1 MALRLAARDLAISLS
16 HATRAGQGTEHTN
29 SKHSLLPACGSVF
42 ELDAADPSNTLV
54 LLQTVTLQ
62 QGRSTLCFAT
72 HPAFNLLRLPSHSLP
87 CSEPPS
93 GQGIAQI
100 SLAFAPVHTDWIYHP
115 SFRLLA
121 LSSASDHLPNNSLNL
136 MPCLLR
142 TLPRAPQAAGLCSLS
157 QPYARSSC
165 WTFYSRGL
173 DHNNSLLYRARVA
186 SGEQHSKRQS
196 RPEYLPTYL
205 LPTTAAAVAAS
216 TLCRSAASRPRR
228 LSLSELPT
236 TSSSSAT
243 SRNSASRATT
253 TEPTSTTT
261 SCYGGPLVGQR
272 EPSTNITTEYAS
284 ADPVFQAKT
293 AVRFGPRKY
302 SHYRTIRGD
311 GRCGWRAIA
320 YGYFETLIHLGDSNK
335 FFEEEARLR
344 SLSNVLNE
352 AGYDAL
358 LYEDFADSMF
368 DTLRKVHN
376 ALQTGDAETILHEDF
391 NDEALQ
397 NYIITYLK
405 TLTSA
410 WMKTKQ
416 SEYSPWLLG
425 QTVSQYCDVSVMPI
439 GAEID
444 NVSLSALKDVFLSK
458 AGIALEVLYLD
469 RTEGEEV
476 NMHRFDPVNYHGGV
490 TIGTIRLLYRPGHY
504 DILYKAEDFPQPIP
518 PMQTYLQYGSHMH
531 DDPVGE
537 VGCPDFMALIPGMS
551 YANPHQA
558 WMSNSSYG
566 SDFFATPAPV
576 NQCVPPPIP
585 TPAPQT
591 QPQPNRATA
600 NADATRDGDP
610 VRTFAWQPQPRRLS
624 KSTVWAIQA
633 VSLGI
638 RRRVRASNVTNAA
651 SDVNLQKTLHA
662 TCVRCGTHLGRHLAS
677 CSVPQP
683 SHKRSGSLQL
693 PPTVTS
699 PLLHPANHRSD
710 LRTLLRL
717 LLIDSPVITD
727 G

>member
-1 MALRLAARDLAISLS
+1 MQSHPVATASNYYHQHFYTPPTLQSQYHDSELSPLGVYRPLQLPLQHQPSADQLLAA
-16 HATRAGQGTEHTN
+16 HAGF
-29 SKHSLLPACGSVF
+29 HSLNFRPLHHHP
-42 ELDAADPSNTLV
+42 
-54 LLQTVTLQ
+54 Q
-62 QGRSTLCFAT
+62 Q
-72 HPAFNLLRLPSHSLP
+72 HP
-87 CSEPPS
+87 
-93 GQGIAQI
+93 GI
-100 SLAFAPVHTDWIYHP
+100 P
-115 SFRLLA
+115 
-121 LSSASDHLPNNSLNL
+121 
-136 MPCLLR
+136 
-142 TLPRAPQAAGLCSLS
+142 PRARQQNRRQQQAAMAY
-157 QPYARSSC
+157 Q
-165 WTFYSRGL
+165 
-173 DHNNSLLYRARVA
+173 
-186 SGEQHSKRQS
+186 QS
-196 RPEYLPTYL
+196 DDELAEL
-205 LPTTAAAVAAS
+205 QK
-216 TLCRSAASRPRR
+216 
-228 LSLSELPT
+228 LSEGF
-236 TSSSSAT
+236 
-243 SRNSASRATT
+243 
-253 TEPTSTTT
+253 EPEVT
-261 SCYGGPLVGQR
+261 GPLVGQR

-293 AVRFGPRKY
+293 AALPQKY

-335 FFEEEARLR
+335 FLEEEARLR
-344 SLSNVLNE
+344 SLSNVLNQ

-358 LYEDFADSMF
+358 LYEDFADAMF

-425 QTVSQYCDVSVMPI
+425 QTVSQYCDMSVMPI

-504 DILYKAEDFPQPIP
+504 DILYKAEDFPQPVP

-585 TPAPQT
+585 TPAPAPQT
-591 QPQPNRATA
+591 QPQ
-600 NADATRDGDP
+600 
-610 VRTFAWQPQPRRLS
+610 VQPQPVYVS
-624 KSTVWAIQA
+624 PPPTQIVPPPTQMPHEMAIRSA
-633 VSLGI
+633 
-638 RRRVRASNVTNAA
+638 
-651 SDVNLQKTLHA
+651 
-662 TCVRCGTHLGRHLAS
+662 
-677 CSVPQP
+677 P
-683 SHKRSGSLQL
+683 SHGNLNHAGFQDQLSGPFRPSAWELKDGFVQATSQMPLQTSIFRNSHFNTAHFL
-693 PPTVTS
+693 NPDFQPEEWRPEEEYVTTTKS
-699 PLLHPANHRSD
+699 SRHR
-710 LRTLLRL
+710 TCA
-717 LLIDSPVITD
+717 
-727 G
+727 